1 MSTLLTKSIESSIKT
16 AISEATVGL
25 HKKIET
31 QEKEISDL
39 KAESNQNKIENRR
52 FLLFKN
58 VILYLPVTEATNKL
72 ARTFM
77 VDFID

>member
-39 KAESNQNKIENRR
+39 KAESSQIKIEN
-52 FLLFKN
+52 
-58 VILYLPVTEATNKL
+58 
-72 ARTFM
+72 
-77 VDFID
+77 DSC